1 VYRGLPATSRHGGS
15 LFTMGALSRYIFRA
29 TLGAF
34 LLVLISLTTVIW
46 ITQALRDIDV
56 MTSQGQTVLVFVSM
70 TAMVIPQLVM
80 VIAPIALMISGA
92 YVLSKLAGDSE
103 IIVMNAAGMSP
114 RQLFAGFFVVTLVV
128 TALVAVVS
136 SYLSPKSLREL
147 RRMAAEI
154 RADVVAN
161 IVQPGRFTQIEQGLT
176 FHIRERRPDGLL
188 LGIFVDDQRNPHE
201 QATFLA
207 EQGEILENNRGT
219 FLVLNTGS
227 VQRHP
232 VGDRDPTIVLFERYA
247 FDLSRFTGGPQA
259 LTLSVRERFTWEL
272 LSPPPDD
279 PVYAREPGVFRAEFH
294 DRIMA
299 PLYPMAFMVIAFAY
313 LGAPRTTRQ
322 SRGMSL
328 VAVISAV
335 SGLRM
340 VGFASTVFG
349 MRNAWALSLQY
360 IALGTAFWLGYMA
373 ISRGTIVE
381 PPAFV
386 LNLISAISERWSR
399 RAAAT

>member
-1 VYRGLPATSRHGGS
+1 
-15 LFTMGALSRYIFRA
+15 MGALGRYIFRS

-34 LLVLISLTTVIW
+34 LMVLISLTTVIW

-56 MTSQGQTVLVFVSM
+56 MTSQGQTILVFVSM
-70 TAMVIPQLVM
+70 TALVIPQLVM
-80 VIAPIALMISGA
+80 VIAPIALMIAGA
-92 YVLSKLAGDSE
+92 HILNKLAGDSE
-103 IIVMNAAGMSP
+103 IIVMNAAGMPP
-114 RQLFAGFFVVTLVV
+114 RRLFAGFLAVTLVV
-128 TALVAVVS
+128 TGLVAVVS
-136 SYLSPKSLREL
+136 SYVSPKSLREL

-161 IVQPGRFTQIEQGLT
+161 IVQPGRFTQIESGLT

-188 LGIFVDDQRNPHE
+188 LGIFVDDRRTPQD

-219 FLVLNTGS
+219 FLILHTGS

-232 VGDRDPTIVLFERYA
+232 AADRDPTIVLFDRYA

-272 LSPPPDD
+272 WSPAPDD
-279 PVYAREPGVFRAEFH
+279 PVYVREPGVFRAEFH
-294 DRIMA
+294 DRMMA
-299 PLYPMAFMVIAFAY
+299 PLYPMAFMVIAFTY

-328 VAVISAV
+328 VAVIAGV
-335 SGLRM
+335 AALRM
-340 VGFASTVFG
+340 IGFASTVFG
-349 MRNAWALSLQY
+349 MRTAWALSLQY
-360 IALGTAFWLGYMA
+360 LAVAATLWFGFVA
-373 ISRGTIVE
+373 ISRGAILE

-386 LNLISAISERWSR
+386 LNLITAVGDRLSR
-399 RAAAT
+399 RVAAS